1 MSNTVALALGSNT
14 GNRLAALESAIAA
27 LRARGFRITAKS
39 RVWETEPWGL
49 ADQPPFLNMCLLAET
64 ELEPLDTLRAV
75 KDIEKQLGRK
85 KRCHWGPR
93 EIDIDIIM
101 AGETTLSSPE
111 LTIPH
116 QLMHE
121 RAFVLVPLSEIA
133 PDALHPLLKKSVSEL
148 LAALP
153 AEKMT
158 WIIQM

>member
-1 MSNTVALALGSNT
+1 MSNTVALALGSNV
-14 GNRLAALESAIAA
+14 GNRLAALENAIAA
-27 LRARGFRITAKS
+27 LSARGFHITAKS

-49 ADQPPFLNMCLLAET
+49 VDQPPFLNMCLLAET
-64 ELEPLDTLRAV
+64 ELEPLETLRAV
-75 KDIEKQLGRK
+75 KDIEERLGRK
-85 KRCHWGPR
+85 ERRRWGPR

-116 QLMHE
+116 PLMHE

-158 WIIQM
+158 WIIQL